1 MALSRVVSEIFNVEK
16 CRDLEIGSKVT
27 QGHRKCYHSAYFSL
41 ARCIYIYET
50 AHVVPP
56 SADDMLRRPLAALVT
71 APVGRCRCD
80 DLRDSKSPAAQPR
93 ELVHPRL
100 GNSNNSIN
108 SRPTQRVRDYLLH
121 LRLLCTYR
129 RTIIYS
135 CIPLGIYRRP

>member
-1 MALSRVVSEIFNVEK
+1 MSFLRYSMTKNVVTLKSGQRSLRVIES
-16 CRDLEIGSKVT
+16 VT
-27 QGHRKCYHSAYFSL
+27 IRLTFRWHGV
-41 ARCIYIYET
+41 YIYET

-80 DLRDSKSPAAQPR
+80 DLRDSKSAAAQPT